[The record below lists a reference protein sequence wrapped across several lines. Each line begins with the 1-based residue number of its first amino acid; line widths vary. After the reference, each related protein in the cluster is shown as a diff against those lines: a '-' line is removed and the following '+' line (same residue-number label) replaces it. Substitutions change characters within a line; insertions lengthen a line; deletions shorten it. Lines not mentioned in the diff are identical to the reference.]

1 MSRYGTQVRA
11 IADMTAADEREYGF
25 ALSGEPGALDTTG
38 IIRGNASS
46 VNIYGPTSTSLFPT
60 VVGVHTHPSGITQPS
75 VIDLRGFLML
85 QAQYPADGAFPDGWR
100 RGVVAVAREPG
111 SPPMYEVTSIEL
123 TTEGAAL
130 SRREQSRLVDRGFAE
145 IGGNYPGI
153 LGVNRAGYR
162 DVVEALKPYVR
173 VCSEV
178 YPPQQQ
184 LDAPPR

>member
-1 MSRYGTQVRA
+1 MAGYGDQVRS

-25 ALSGEPGALDTTG
+25 ALSGEPGALDSTG
-38 IIRGNASS
+38 IIRGNGSS
-46 VNIYGPTSTSLFPT
+46 VSVYGPTSTSLFPT

-85 QAQYPADGAFPDGWR
+85 QAQYPAAATFPEGWR
-100 RGVVAVAREPG
+100 RGVVAVTRGSG
-111 SPPMYEVTSIEL
+111 SPPEYEVASIEL

-184 LDAPPR
+184 LDASPR